1 MKDFLAGVFAGGVVG
16 VVGTL
21 VTFLYA
27 FNLAARYLK
36 TGSTKE
42 PVQVEPAHK
51 LTAPSPE
58 ASANRRIT
66 EDAIKKGADQL
77 MEAAKDAGR
86 PMQRSQAEREARE
99 LIQMAH
105 PLGGAG

>member
-1 MKDFLAGVFAGGVVG
+1 MSDFLVGVFAGAVVG

-21 VTFLYA
+21 VTFRYA
-27 FNLAARYLK
+27 FTLAARYLR
-36 TGSTKE
+36 TGTTHE
-42 PVQVEPAHK
+42 PVTVEPTNK

-66 EDAIKKGADQL
+66 EDAVKKGADQL